1 MSGKK
6 ETQIKATQHV
16 LILKPPRFKHIL
28 VIFVYYKD
36 QNISKNYGCR
46 KRAYLT
52 ALRRLAGCNFHQL
65 QLISSQHVVV
75 QMWTLCLVWDSFSIT
90 VLQVIK
96 YFSLKQNKNLLCYES
111 FFFLVILYCFTI
123 QAAYPSIT
131 DDYQNNNQGCS
142 VVACVYDNQ
151 VINYEYTG
159 KAQLLNMTIFYKS
172 QAIGQKKLTVLYTK

>member
-1 MSGKK
+1 MK
-6 ETQIKATQHV
+6 V
-16 LILKPPRFKHIL
+16 
-28 VIFVYYKD
+28 
-36 QNISKNYGCR
+36 
-46 KRAYLT
+46 
-52 ALRRLAGCNFHQL
+52 
-65 QLISSQHVVV
+65 
-75 QMWTLCLVWDSFSIT
+75 
-90 VLQVIK
+90 
-96 YFSLKQNKNLLCYES
+96 

-172 QAIGQKKLTVLYTK
+172 QAIG

>member
-1 MSGKK
+1 
-6 ETQIKATQHV
+6 
-16 LILKPPRFKHIL
+16 
-28 VIFVYYKD
+28 
-36 QNISKNYGCR
+36 
-46 KRAYLT
+46 
-52 ALRRLAGCNFHQL
+52 
-65 QLISSQHVVV
+65 
-75 QMWTLCLVWDSFSIT
+75 MWTLCLVWDSFSIT

-96 YFSLKQNKNLLCYES
+96 YFSLKQNKNLLCYE

-142 VVACVYDNQ
+142 VVACVYDNK

-172 QAIGQKKLTVLYTK
+172 QAIG